1 MKAVGKT
8 VDGKPVV
15 GGLFYYY
22 DTLGIP
28 MDMILSF
35 CADNGCV
42 PDFLGLFIDGRKTMA
57 ADHLIPLLVSATQDS
72 YGFEFAREVEN
83 TLRKILDHDGARV

>member
-1 MKAVGKT
+1 MRVVGKT

-22 DTLGIP
+22 DTLGLP
-28 MDMILSF
+28 MDVILSF

-42 PDFLGLFIDGRKTMA
+42 PDFLGSSLMD
-57 ADHLIPLLVSATQDS
+57 
-72 YGFEFAREVEN
+72 ARPWLW
-83 TLRKILDHDGARV
+83 TI